1 MEDVFIYLLVVSIGL
16 IYTIFNILT
25 LTVIISSRKLRKR
38 TSTMPTIS
46 FLVAS
51 ALQGMLPAPLY
62 IYRKLEHKDEYP
74 AWACDLYRFPYLFC
88 GHIMQMSVLLVSFDR
103 MVAIKYP
110 FRYENN
116 SGKRKMVIALIVLWA
131 ITLTVD
137 IIPFL
142 HGMGIHDG
150 CLFQP
155 ARFWGLSVIAFYNII
170 PFVLIVTN
178 YVIIWS
184 VAAKFAVSD
193 KKRVNT
199 VRSNASLFEENESK
213 ISVSKPL
220 VTQKNSYGALQSN
233 VNKRLSNIR
242 FYLEI
247 KATKTSLVLV
257 LVYLLCWGPLSVF
270 YIMDHFCN
278 GCYSKDSETAI
289 VRMVIKLVNF
299 SSSLMV
305 PLFYCWWN
313 ADYRSTAMNV
323 FRRCIYCRNS
333 EDSFHSKDELNS
345 TYNGHTRTTVT
356 TTETR
361 FD

>member
-1 MEDVFIYLLVVSIGL
+1 MEDALIYLVVVSIGL

-25 LTVIISSRKLRKR
+25 LTVIVSSRNLRKR
-38 TSTMPTIS
+38 TSTLPTMS
-46 FLVAS
+46 FLIAS
-51 ALQGMLPAPLY
+51 ALQGMFPAPLY
-62 IYRKLEHKDEYP
+62 VYRKLESEQDYP
-74 AWACDLYRFPYLFC
+74 SWACDLYRFPYLFC

-116 SGKRKMVIALIVLWA
+116 ASKKKMAVSLAVLWL
-131 ITLTVD
+131 ITLVVD
-137 IIPFL
+137 LIPFL
-142 HGMGIHDG
+142 DGMGTHDG
-150 CLFQP
+150 CVFHP
-155 ARFWGLSVIAFYNII
+155 ARFWGLSVITFYNII
-170 PFVLIVTN
+170 PFILIVTN
-178 YVIIWS
+178 YIIIWS
-184 VAAKFAVSD
+184 VAAKFAASD
-193 KKRVNT
+193 KQRVNT
-199 VRSNASLFEENESK
+199 VRSNASLFDDTEKSK
-213 ISVSKPL
+213 VSASKPL
-220 VTQKNSYGALQSN
+220 VTQKNSYGALQAN
-233 VNKRLSNIR
+233 VTKRLSNIR

-278 GCYSKDSETAI
+278 NCYSKDPKTATT
-289 VRMVIKLVNF
+289 RMVIKLVNF

-313 ADYRSTAMNV
+313 ADYRTTAMNV
-323 FRRCIYCRNS
+323 FRRCIYCRKD
-333 EDSFHSKDELNS
+333 EESFHSRDELNS
-345 TYNGHTRTTVT
+345 TYNGNTRTTL